1 MRQKIKSIVPGSP
14 ASRSRLRVGD
24 SIAAVNGHEILDVL
38 DYKYYTCDAR
48 LIIEAE
54 TARGG
59 RKKVRIKKPE
69 GVDVGLEFETY
80 LMDRPRSCAN
90 KCLFCFI
97 DQLPEGMRET
107 LYFKDDDARLSF
119 LTGNYITLTNL
130 SQREIQRIMDLKIS
144 PINVSVHATDP
155 EVRRRL
161 INNRRAGEC
170 LDIMKRFAGAGIIMD
185 CQIVCCPGINDGE
198 VLLNT
203 MHDLAALYPAV
214 NSVSVVPVGLTK
226 HRQGL
231 AELKPFD
238 KEGAAATIQ
247 LVRDFAAKCAEAYGS
262 SIFFC
267 ADELYLKAELPL
279 PDDDYYE
286 GYPQLENGVGLVTLL
301 TAEFRQALESA
312 EGEAGEPFCIAT
324 GVSAAPILRQ
334 LLDEAK
340 EKFPEL
346 DGRVYAIENDFF
358 GHTINVAGLVT
369 GGDLIKQLR
378 GRELGS
384 RILITDKMLRHGE
397 GVFLDDLTL
406 SDVEAELGVP
416 LVPVERDGEALLR
429 TILK

>member
-1 MRQKIKSIVPGSP
+1 MRQKIKSIAPGSP
-14 ASRSRLRVGD
+14 ASRTRLKVGD
-24 SIAAVNGHEILDVL
+24 SVETINGHEILDVL
-38 DYKYYTCDAR
+38 DYKYYTCDPKL
-48 LIIEAE
+48 LIEVQ
-54 TARGG
+54 TPKGR
-59 RKKVRIKKPE
+59 RKKVRVRKPE
-69 GVDVGLEFETY
+69 GEDVGLEFETY

-130 SQREIQRIMDLKIS
+130 SQREIQRIIDLKIS

-170 LDIMKRFAGAGIIMD
+170 LDIMKRFAEAGIVMD

-203 MHDLAALYPAV
+203 MHDLASLYPAV
-214 NSVSVVPVGLTK
+214 NSVAVVPVGLTK
-226 HRQGL
+226 YRQGL

-238 KEGAAATIQ
+238 KAGAAATIN
-247 LVRDFAAKCAEAYGS
+247 LVHDFASKCLEFYGS
-262 SIFFC
+262 AIFFG

-279 PDDDYYE
+279 PEDDYYE

-301 TAEFRQALESA
+301 ATEFRQALETA
-312 EGEAGEPFCIAT
+312 EGRAGEPFCIAT
-324 GVSAAPILRQ
+324 GVSAAPILGQ
-334 LLDEAK
+334 LLEEAK
-340 EKFPEL
+340 EKFPGI

-358 GHTINVAGLVT
+358 GHSINVAGLVT
-369 GGDLIKQLR
+369 GGDLIAQLR
-378 GRELGS
+378 GRELGR

-397 GVFLDDLTL
+397 GIFLDDTTL
-406 SDVEAELGVP
+406 ADVEAELGVP
-416 LVPVERDGEALLR
+416 VIPVARDGDALLK
-429 TILK
+429 LMLE